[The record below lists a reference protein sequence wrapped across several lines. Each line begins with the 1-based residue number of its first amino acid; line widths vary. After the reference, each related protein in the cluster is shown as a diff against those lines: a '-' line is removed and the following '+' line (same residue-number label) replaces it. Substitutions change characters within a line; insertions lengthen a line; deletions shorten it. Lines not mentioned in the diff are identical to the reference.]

1 MTLREC
7 FRLVTKPVKEKELSD
22 AAVGAELLVRP
33 DFQVGEA
40 KGLSSFRK
48 V

>member
-1 MTLREC
+1 LREY

-22 AAVGAELLVRP
+22 AAVRAKLLVRP
-33 DFQVGEA
+33 GFQVGEA
-40 KGLSSFRK
+40 KGFSSFRE